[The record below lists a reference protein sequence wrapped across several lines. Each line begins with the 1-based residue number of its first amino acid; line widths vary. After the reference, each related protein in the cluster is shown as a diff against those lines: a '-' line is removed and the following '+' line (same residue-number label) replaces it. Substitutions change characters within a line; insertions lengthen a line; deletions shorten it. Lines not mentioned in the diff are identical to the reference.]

1 MNSKVKFFD
10 DMSAEEQLVWV
21 NEFCSF
27 ANQTL
32 PALQQRAGKFSADDV
47 NQMKRFMRLLAVW
60 PFASD
65 YAAEA
70 IRYGDYA
77 SRFYRFPFYVSLI
90 KKRLGE
96 RLSVTEKEGK
106 RYAIVDPTVPVRR
119 RGRPTKE
126 QVAARRQGEEVTP
139 DDPGME
145 QQRRIAEM
153 LGLDVVVSNN
163 HPREKNNAEL
173 AEERTKRQ
181 EAFDRQNPNLFD
193 GDPPRPSLTQKTH
206 PDPPC
211 AGRGNEAQGA
221 GSVAQEPQYRLT
233 IAQKRIFLS
242 DELARRSETIRELR
256 GKMSAAAER
265 AKTLADLHRPKKEI
279 AEAAQ
284 ESADALDALQYIYA
298 DIDRYLA
305 AIFYRLQ
312 HDGPYR
318 ERFCQKYGYTDGNI
332 NDHLLHDLR
341 LHYKKVQTAAF
352 DKQMAAIVERE
363 SPEYAAKVQA
373 DKERRDEQAAIIKYL
388 RRQDKPNTL
397 VRLNT
402 MRERYQRL
410 VELMGEEEAKPY
422 LTFVRK
428 AEEDYNANFRA
439 DDEAKA
445 AKASEVK
452 PKKSKTAKATKAAKP
467 KPTKAKATKAAK
479 AKAAKEH
486 E

>member
-1 MNSKVKFFD
+1 
-10 DMSAEEQLVWV
+10 MSAEEQLVWV

-47 NQMKRFMRLLAVW
+47 NQMKRFMRLLTAW

-70 IRYGDYA
+70 MRYGDYA

-106 RYAIVDPTVPVRR
+106 RYAIVDPTVPMRR

-181 EAFDRQNPNLFD
+181 EAFDRQNPNLFEKTPE
-193 GDPPRPSLTQKTH
+193 DPPEDPPQPSLLREG
-206 PDPPC
+206 D
-211 AGRGNEAQGA
+211 N
-221 GSVAQEPQYRLT
+221 AQEPQYHLT

-284 ESADALDALQYIYA
+284 ESADALDTLQYIYA

-318 ERFCQKYGYTDGNI
+318 ERFCQKYGYADGNI

-388 RRQDKPNTL
+388 RRLDKPNTL

-439 DDEAKA
+439 ADEAKA
-445 AKASEVK
+445 AKATEVK
-452 PKKSKTAKATKAAKP
+452 PKKAKKAKTAKAAKP
-467 KPTKAKATKAAK
+467 KATKAKTTKTAKPKSAK
-479 AKAAKEH
+479 AKTTKKT
-486 E
+486 